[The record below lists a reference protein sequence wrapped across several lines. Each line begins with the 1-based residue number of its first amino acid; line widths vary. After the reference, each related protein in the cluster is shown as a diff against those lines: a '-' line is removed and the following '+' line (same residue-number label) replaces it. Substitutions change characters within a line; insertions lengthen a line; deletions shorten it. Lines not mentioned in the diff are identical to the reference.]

1 MEMTLRVLTCPP
13 LFTKLVRGLTWNN
26 GREALG
32 DHLGAIR
39 LGGSIIFSQRRREK
53 KEDQKPCFYA
63 NLGVPE
69 GHPKGNY
76 IDNLF

>member
-39 LGGSIIFSQRRREK
+39 LGGSIIFAQRKREK

-63 NLGVPE
+63 NWGVPE
-69 GHPKGNY
+69 GHPKGNC